1 MRPPRVH
8 LDRGL
13 DEGLGMSDFW
23 LYVWLRRTAVIA
35 AHVLSLGFTIFMSLL
50 SRPGTSLFSW
60 HPICMS
66 VAFCLCMTEGI
77 LLFSSEGSPFCF
89 QSTKGKVRLH
99 WVLQA
104 VVVMSS
110 VTGLA
115 FIIASK
121 NLSERPHLVS
131 WHSLVGVG
139 TMVATGCQVLCGVC
153 LLFPKLL
160 KITSVARLKLYHAT
174 CGLVTYLLAT
184 TTVVLGMC
192 SDWFQAT
199 FKGVI
204 WYVFVLLPLF
214 PALVVMN
221 QITNGYLPKKKV
233 QM

>member
-50 SRPGTSLFSW
+50 SRPGTK
-60 HPICMS
+60 
-66 VAFCLCMTEGI
+66 GI